1 MVRTNFE
8 NLRVYQLSEEI
19 ADLTWEIVVKWKRL
33 AQNTVGQQLIKQA
46 DSIGANIAEGTGRG
60 SYADN
65 RRFARIARGSLFE
78 VKHWL
83 RRAYRRDLLSET
95 EVSKLQNLINELTP
109 KLSAYINSIGNRKEK
124 SDKQKQIC
132 LDNLFLF
139 TTNNA
144 FYAKLQLAT
153 NNEQPTANNLPHVI
167 HANDS
172 EADYIGA
179 YNQQCKVYNTK
190 QTIYN

>member
-1 MVRTNFE
+1 MERCQLFFVSGPSYKTAKKIEDILMVRTNFE

-33 AQNTVGQQLIKQA
+33 AQDTVGQQLIKSA

-83 RRAYRRDLLSET
+83 RRAYRRDLLSEN
-95 EVSKLQNLINELTP
+95 EVSKLRNLINELTP
-109 KLSAYINSIGNRKEK
+109 KLSAYINSIGNRVKK
-124 SDKQKQIC
+124 SKK
-132 LDNLFLF
+132 
-139 TTNNA
+139 
-144 FYAKLQLAT
+144 
-153 NNEQPTANNLPHVI
+153 
-167 HANDS
+167 
-172 EADYIGA
+172 
-179 YNQQCKVYNTK
+179 
-190 QTIYN
+190 

>member
-19 ADLTWEIVVKWKRL
+19 ADLTWEIVVKCKRL
-33 AQNTVGQQLIKQA
+33 AQDTVGKQLIRSA

-83 RRAYRRDLLSET
+83 RRAYRRDLLT
-95 EVSKLQNLINELTP
+95 ENQVSKLQGLVNELTP
-109 KLSAYINSIGNRKEK
+109 KLSAYINSIGNKVKKSKKEK
-124 SDKQKQIC
+124 
-132 LDNLFLF
+132 
-139 TTNNA
+139 
-144 FYAKLQLAT
+144 
-153 NNEQPTANNLPHVI
+153 
-167 HANDS
+167 
-172 EADYIGA
+172 
-179 YNQQCKVYNTK
+179 
-190 QTIYN
+190 